1 MANLIS
7 VVIPVYNRAELVA
20 RTLASLASQSAAG
33 FDTILV
39 DNGSSDN
46 TLQVLN
52 RWKTENE
59 TEPRPITV
67 LQEPR
72 KGACRARNKG
82 LEAVAT
88 PWVMFFD
95 SDDLMRPEHI
105 SRVINGIEQHAEA
118 DIIGWNTLFCP
129 GGVKRFETYNIYW
142 NNLFEGNFA
151 TQRWAAR
158 TELVRKC
165 GGWNAEVPLWNDIEL
180 GARLL
185 AQGPKVVKL
194 VGEITVEVYPQKESI
209 STNANGD
216 YLERMEPSLRSIAR
230 FLPEEAQMWLDYK
243 RMTYIGDT
251 LRNSNA
257 EVAAKARA
265 HAQKIIEAAPL
276 RHRLLLWVVMQFRA
290 CGGRGQNHI
299 LKYLL

>member
-20 RTLASLASQSAAG
+20 RTLASLASQSAAS

-39 DNGSSDN
+39 DNGSADD
-46 TLQVLN
+46 TLQVLKW
-52 RWKTENE
+52 WKTEKE
-59 TEPRPITV
+59 TELRPITV
-67 LQEPR
+67 LQEPS

-82 LEAVAT
+82 LEAVVT

-105 SRVINGIEQHAEA
+105 SRVINGIEQHPEA
-118 DIIGWNTLFCP
+118 DIVGWNTLFCP
-129 GGVKRFETYNIYW
+129 GGVKRFETHNIYW

-158 TELVRKC
+158 TELVRKV

-185 AQGPKVVKL
+185 AHEPKVVKL
-194 VGEITVEVYPQKESI
+194 GGDITVEVYPQEESI

-216 YLERMEPSLRSIAR
+216 YLERMEPSLQSIAR
-230 FLPEEAQMWLDYK
+230 ILPEEAQMWPDYK
-243 RMTYIGDT
+243 RMIYIGDT
-251 LRNSNA
+251 LRNGNS
-257 EVAAKARA
+257 EVAAKARSIA
-265 HAQKIIEAAPL
+265 HKIIEAAPL
-276 RHRLLLWVVMQFRA
+276 RHRLLLWAIMHFRA
-290 CGGRGQNHI
+290 WGGRGQNHI